1 MWMGN
6 FDMLEAPIHNGT
18 QRVPHEPVIAEWL
31 YFPHPKYRQGVLL
44 RFGRKTPV
52 TLYLTTPT
60 NAQSAVNFPIR
71 SGEEVSLSFTTKE
84 ELPR

>member
-1 MWMGN
+1 MIEHN
-6 FDMLEAPIHNGT
+6 LRVNGT

-44 RFGRKTPV
+44 RFAKKTPV
-52 TLYLTTPT
+52 TLHLTTPT

-71 SGEEVSLSFTTKE
+71 CGEEVSLSFTTKE